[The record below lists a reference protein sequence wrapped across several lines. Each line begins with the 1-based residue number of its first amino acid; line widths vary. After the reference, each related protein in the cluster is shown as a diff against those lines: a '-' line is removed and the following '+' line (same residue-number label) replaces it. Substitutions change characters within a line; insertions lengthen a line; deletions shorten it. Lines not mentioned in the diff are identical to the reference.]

1 MKNIAVLA
9 TLILIFIF
17 GSCLQVTQAQSN
29 IRINQIGVYPKS
41 EKIAVVVTEATS
53 TFEIIDTET
62 DVVVLSGTTSTPK
75 VWTFSGESVVQADFS
90 SLEVP
95 GRYKLRVNNEDSY
108 PFVVSIRVYAE
119 LSKATI
125 KAFYFN
131 RVSTELLAD
140 HAGKWARPA
149 GHPDTNVRVH
159 SSAASVARPSG
170 TVISSPKGWYDAG
183 DFNKYIVNSGISTY
197 TLIAAFEHFPDFYRN
212 LSLNI
217 PESGNDI
224 PDLLDEIRWN
234 LDWMLTM
241 QDPNDGGV
249 YHKLTTLNFTG
260 IIMPH
265 QGTAQR
271 FVVTKSTSAALNFAA
286 VMSAAARV
294 YSDFDPD
301 FAQQCLDAAVYAWEW
316 ARLNRSVY
324 FRNPTGVNTG
334 EYGDGNVSDEFD
346 WAAAELY
353 ITTKNDEYL
362 NFRSFRNKG
371 VGVPAWPYVLPLA
384 WVSLNHHRNDLTE
397 SADKEVIE
405 SKIVDQGF
413 ILRAH
418 YLNSAYRVSKG
429 QSNGDFGWGSNGGV
443 ANHGLM
449 LIQAYRVTGEDSYLN
464 AAMAVLDYLLG
475 RNATGYSFV
484 TGFGSKSPMFPHHR
498 VSAADNIADPV
509 PGFVVG
515 GPHSGQQD
523 GCAYPSNL
531 PAKSYIDDWCSYATN
546 EVAINWNAPLVYLVG
561 AIESIIAEKTNTSSV
576 QPEEIPSQIEL
587 EQNYPNPFNP
597 STKISYSLS
606 DPAQTKITIHDLVG
620 KEISVLVDKFMTAGN
635 HQVTF
640 NATGLA
646 SGIYVYR
653 LATDEHTITKKMLVL
668 K

>member
-1 MKNIAVLA
+1 MNRFAVLA
-9 TLILIFIF
+9 TLIATLTLGI
-17 GSCLQVTQAQSN
+17 GLSKSQAQSN
-29 IRINQIGVYPKS
+29 IRVNQIGFYPKS
-41 EKIAVVVTEATS
+41 EKIAVIVTDAIS
-53 TFEIIDTET
+53 TFDVIDTET
-62 DVVVLSGTTSTPK
+62 EVVVHSGTTSTPK
-75 VWTFSGESVVQADFS
+75 IWTFSGETVAQADFS

-95 GRYKLRVNNEDSY
+95 GQYKIRVNNEDSY
-108 PFVVSIRVYAE
+108 PFVISNRVHAE
-119 LSKATI
+119 LSKAAI

-131 RVSTELLAD
+131 RVSTALTAD
-140 HAGKWARPA
+140 HAGQWARPA
-149 GHPDTNVRVH
+149 GHPDTNVRIH
-159 SSAASVARPSG
+159 SSAASVARPTG

-197 TLIAAFEHFPDFYRN
+197 TLLAAFEHFPDFYRT

-249 YHKLTTLNFTG
+249 YHKLTTLNFAG

-271 FVVTKSTSAALNFAA
+271 YVVAKSTAAALNFSA
-286 VMSAAARV
+286 VMSTAARV
-294 YSDFDPD
+294 YAEFDPD
-301 FAQQCLDAAVYAWEW
+301 FAQQCLDAAVSAWEW
-316 ARLNRSVY
+316 ARINRSVY

-362 NFRSFRNKG
+362 NFRTFRNKG

-384 WVSLNHHRNDLTE
+384 WVSLSHHRNDLTE
-397 SADKEVIE
+397 SAEPTAIE
-405 SKIVDQGF
+405 NKITNQGY

-429 QSNGDFGWGSNGGV
+429 QSNGDFVWGSNGGV

-449 LIQAYRVTGEDSYLN
+449 LIQAYRVTGEESYLN

-484 TGFGSKSPMFPHHR
+484 TGFGSKPPMFPHHR
-498 VSAADNIADPV
+498 VSAADNIVDPV

-523 GCAYPSNL
+523 GCTYPSNL
-531 PAKSYIDDWCSYATN
+531 PAKSYVDDWCSYATN

-561 AIESIIAEKTNTSSV
+561 AIESIIAEKTNTSSA
-576 QPEEIPSQIEL
+576 QPQEI
-587 EQNYPNPFNP
+587 
-597 STKISYSLS
+597 
-606 DPAQTKITIHDLVG
+606 
-620 KEISVLVDKFMTAGN
+620 
-635 HQVTF
+635 
-640 NATGLA
+640 
-646 SGIYVYR
+646 
-653 LATDEHTITKKMLVL
+653 
-668 K
+668 

>member
-29 IRINQIGVYPKS
+29 IRINQIGFYPKS

-75 VWTFSGESVVQADFS
+75 VWTFSGESVAQADFS

-108 PFVVSIRVYAE
+108 PFVVSNRVHAE
-119 LSKATI
+119 LSKAAI

-294 YSDFDPD
+294 YGDFDPD

-484 TGFGSKSPMFPHHR
+484 TGFGSKPPMFPHHR

-576 QPEEIPSQIEL
+576 QPEAIPSQIEL

-653 LATDEHTITKKMLVL
+653 MTTDEHTITKKMLVL

>member
-1 MKNIAVLA
+1 M
-9 TLILIFIF
+9 
-17 GSCLQVTQAQSN
+17 
-29 IRINQIGVYPKS
+29 
-41 EKIAVVVTEATS
+41 
-53 TFEIIDTET
+53 
-62 DVVVLSGTTSTPK
+62 
-75 VWTFSGESVVQADFS
+75 
-90 SLEVP
+90 
-95 GRYKLRVNNEDSY
+95 
-108 PFVVSIRVYAE
+108 
-119 LSKATI
+119 
-125 KAFYFN
+125 
-131 RVSTELLAD
+131 
-140 HAGKWARPA
+140 
-149 GHPDTNVRVH
+149 
-159 SSAASVARPSG
+159 
-170 TVISSPKGWYDAG
+170 
-183 DFNKYIVNSGISTY
+183 
-197 TLIAAFEHFPDFYRN
+197 
-212 LSLNI
+212 
-217 PESGNDI
+217 
-224 PDLLDEIRWN
+224 
-234 LDWMLTM
+234 
-241 QDPNDGGV
+241 
-249 YHKLTTLNFTG
+249 
-260 IIMPH
+260 
-265 QGTAQR
+265 
-271 FVVTKSTSAALNFAA
+271 
-286 VMSAAARV
+286 
-294 YSDFDPD
+294 
-301 FAQQCLDAAVYAWEW
+301 
-316 ARLNRSVY
+316 
-324 FRNPTGVNTG
+324 NTG

-346 WAAAELY
+346 WAAAKLY

-362 NFRSFRNKG
+362 NFRTFRNKG

-397 SADKEVIE
+397 SADKAVIE
-405 SKIVDQGF
+405 SKIANQGF

-429 QSNGDFGWGSNGGV
+429 QSNGDFVWGSNGGV

-484 TGFGSKSPMFPHHR
+484 TGFGSKPPMFPHHR

-597 STKISYSLS
+597 STTISYSLS

-620 KEISVLVDKFMTAGN
+620 REISVLVDEFITAGN

-653 LATDEHTITKKMLVL
+653 LATDQHTISRKLLVL

>member
-29 IRINQIGVYPKS
+29 IRINQIGFYPKS

-75 VWTFSGESVVQADFS
+75 VWTFSGESVAQADFS

-159 SSAASVARPSG
+159 SSAASAARPSG

-260 IIMPH
+260 IIMPQ

-316 ARLNRSVY
+316 ARLNRNVY

-397 SADKEVIE
+397 SADKAVIE
-405 SKIVDQGF
+405 SKIADQGF